1 MPSGAARGNAV
12 QASDLRDSSGMASD
26 IRNCRRALW
35 ACAAIAVVIVASG
48 GRVAAQELVAT
59 TAMDD
64 ALDSAAGL
72 LPAPAS
78 AAASQAG
85 QAVIIPSSQRV
96 APALTPLAR
105 WVDVQTGTMATRFR
119 FTETSAGV
127 VTQEQLQHSEQIKAR
142 VKLDA
147 SGKYALGFAL
157 GTGDTFVRGWNN
169 TAIGTA
175 AGTPH
180 EYSSNILVKQLF
192 ASATPAN
199 GVEIQAGGLGIV
211 KGENTEITS
220 YDNDGYMLGER
231 VSVKRPRT
239 FHVDELSLTVGY
251 LGDSTTS
258 SLWPRLH
265 RLGETNYYQ
274 MFADKRFGRRLA
286 SSADITTVAGAT
298 TLRNG
303 LSLNTPE
310 LRVPTSIRFEHY
322 ERFNAAYGYSISG
335 ERTVGKLVTLSAG
348 LVDIDQKYGGLNSD
362 RFGSGRRWF
371 TTDTIALG
379 RELSMQI
386 FYQHAV
392 ANMYTLSNQHSLQM
406 LLTYN
411 VAKGLQR
418 TGVL

>member
-1 MPSGAARGNAV
+1 MPTGAAPRNTM
-12 QASDLRDSSGMASD
+12 QAPDLLDNSAMVSE
-26 IRNCRRALW
+26 IRKWRRALVT
-35 ACAAIAVVIVASG
+35 CTAIAVIIVA
-48 GRVAAQELVAT
+48 GRDRAAAQELVAT

-64 ALDSAAGL
+64 TQENAAGL
-72 LPAPAS
+72 LPAPAPAT
-78 AAASQAG
+78 AAPQAI
-85 QAVIIPSSQRV
+85 QAVIQRATPPV
-96 APALTPLAR
+96 APLAR

-119 FTETSAGV
+119 FTETSGGI

-142 VKLDA
+142 VKVDA
-147 SGKYALGFAL
+147 SGAYAVGLAL
-157 GTGDTFVRGWNN
+157 GTGNEFVRGWNN

-180 EYSSNILVKQLF
+180 EYASNIFVKQLF
-192 ASATPAN
+192 VSAAPAK
-199 GVEIQAGGLGIV
+199 GLEIQAGGLGIV

-220 YDNDGYMLGER
+220 YDNDGYIVGER

-239 FHVDELSLTVGY
+239 FHVDELSVTMAY
-251 LGDSTTS
+251 LGDSKS
-258 SLWPRLH
+258 ASLWPRFH
-265 RLGETNYYQ
+265 RIGETNYYQ
-274 MFADKRFGRRLA
+274 VFAAKRFGSRLA
-286 SSADITTVAGAT
+286 SSADLTTVAGAT

-303 LSLNTPE
+303 LIVKTPE
-310 LRVPTSIRFEHY
+310 LRIPTSIRFEHY
-322 ERFNAAYGYSISG
+322 ARFNAAYGYSICG
-335 ERTVGKLVTLSAG
+335 ERAVGKWVTLSAG

-392 ANMYTLSNQHSLQM
+392 DNAYAIPNRHSLQV

-411 VAKGLQR
+411 VMKGLQR
-418 TGVL
+418 SGVL